1 MRADEVLR
9 VIDALRTNGLRVWLD
24 GGWGIDALLGEQT
37 REHDDVDLVV
47 ELEALPTV
55 LVTMEQLGF
64 TTFEDHAPT
73 RVVLRAHDGR
83 QADLHPVSFSD
94 DGTGWQ
100 RAANPD
106 GSDCAYPPSGFG
118 NGRILGR
125 VVPCITAA
133 LQLDHHRGYEPR
145 ARDHADMA
153 HLARRFDLTLDDP
166 D

>member
-64 TTFEDHAPT
+64 TTF
-73 RVVLRAHDGR
+73 
-83 QADLHPVSFSD
+83 
-94 DGTGWQ
+94 
-100 RAANPD
+100 
-106 GSDCAYPPSGFG
+106 
-118 NGRILGR
+118 
-125 VVPCITAA
+125 
-133 LQLDHHRGYEPR
+133 
-145 ARDHADMA
+145 
-153 HLARRFDLTLDDP
+153 
-166 D
+166 